1 MIVDVCAKSK
11 RKTGVRETLTGL
23 RAVPTR
29 AVALL
34 AIGAVTTC
42 KNWGLAMRFRMR
54 GERLEGRWKTALAA
68 RRLADGSNDVVSP
81 DTGVAVPEDGRS
93 GVARRSRTKGT
104 PRAWSCSP
112 GRGMSRLLCRLAGV
126 LLAAGLA
133 VLCAVPAHADPA
145 DGDLRLRGGPSH
157 NEGRLEIFYDNEW
170 GTVCDDFFGRRDAK
184 VACKQ
189 MDYTGAEAYLT
200 DVAVASGR
208 RFWLDDVNCLG
219 NEAKLT
225 ECFYN
230 SDVRN
235 SSSRTTPQWGIA
247 NCIPSEQV
255 GVRCTASTT
264 DKSVELNESHLTVQE
279 QGRNSTYTVRLGRA
293 PTGNV
298 TVTISGQSTTV
309 TVDSTPLTFTTGNWS
324 TPQTVTVTASND
336 MNRTD
341 DSFTLAHSAS
351 GGGYGSVTASL
362 SVTVEDDDGPV
373 QAHIDSGGIVS
384 LTEGGRR
391 TYRIWL
397 DSAPTEQVTV
407 AVTAPSKVSVTPT
420 SLTFTTGNWS
430 TAQTVTLEASH
441 DDDTSDETQYVTH
454 RATKG
459 GYTTTL
465 SRVQVEITDDDDG
478 EDQIGSRPS
487 GALWWAALTAR
498 RETGGATGHINY
510 TSPHADLGKLSNSSF
525 TYNGVAH
532 AIKGVFADASGHF
545 QIWVDSGDGSALPNS
560 VVLHV
565 GNRSIELG
573 SATR

>member
-11 RKTGVRETLTGL
+11 RETGVRETLTGL

-29 AVALL
+29 TVALL

-112 GRGMSRLLCRLAGV
+112 GRAMSRLFCRLAGV

-157 NEGRLEIFYDNEW
+157 NEGRLEIFHDNEW

-189 MDYTGAEAYLT
+189 MGYTGAEAYLT
-200 DVAVASGR
+200 DVAVAPGR
-208 RFWLDDVNCLG
+208 RFWLDDVNCVG

-230 SDVRN
+230 SNVRN
-235 SSSRTTPQWGIA
+235 SSSRTSPQWGIA
-247 NCIPSEQV
+247 NCIPAEQV

-264 DKSVELNESHLTVQE
+264 GTAKSILFDRENLTVQE
-279 QGRNSTYTVRLGRA
+279 QGGGSSYTVRLGNA
-293 PTGNV
+293 PSGNV
-298 TVTISGQSTTV
+298 TVAIAGQSGTV
-309 TVDSTPLTFTTGNWS
+309 TVDDTSLTFTTGNWG
-324 TPQTVTVTASND
+324 TAQTVTLTASND
-336 MNRTD
+336 TNRTD
-341 DSFTLAHSAS
+341 GSFTLTHTAS
-351 GGGYGSVTASL
+351 DGGYGSVTASL

-384 LTEGGRR
+384 LTEGGSR

-397 DSAPTEQVTV
+397 ASAPTEQVTV
-407 AVTAPSKVSVTPT
+407 AVTAPSLVSVNPT
-420 SLTFTTGNWS
+420 SLTFTAGNWS
-430 TAQTVTLEASH
+430 TAQTVTLEAQQ
-441 DDDTSDETQYVTH
+441 D
-454 RATKG
+454 
-459 GYTTTL
+459 
-465 SRVQVEITDDDDG
+465 
-478 EDQIGSRPS
+478 
-487 GALWWAALTAR
+487 
-498 RETGGATGHINY
+498 N
-510 TSPHADLGKLSNSSF
+510 
-525 TYNGVAH
+525 
-532 AIKGVFADASGHF
+532 DAS
-545 QIWVDSGDGSALPNS
+545 
-560 VVLHV
+560 
-565 GNRSIELG
+565 E
-573 SATR
+573 

>member
-11 RKTGVRETLTGL
+11 RETGVRETLTGL

-29 AVALL
+29 TVALL

-112 GRGMSRLLCRLAGV
+112 GRAMSRLFCRLAGV

-133 VLCAVPAHADPA
+133 VLSTAPAHADPA
-145 DGDLRLRGGPSH
+145 DRDLRLRGGATH
-157 NEGRLEIFYDNEW
+157 NEGRLEIYHDNEW
-170 GTVCDDFFGRRDAK
+170 GTVCDDFFGRRDAM

-189 MDYTGAEAYLT
+189 MGYTGAEAYLT
-200 DVAVASGR
+200 DVAVAPGR
-208 RFWLDDVNCLG
+208 RFWLDNVNCVG
-219 NEAKLT
+219 DEAKLT

-230 SDVRN
+230 SNVRN
-235 SSSRTTPQWGIA
+235 SSSRTNPQWGIA

-255 GVRCTASTT
+255 GVRCTAIGTT
-264 DKSVELNESHLTVQE
+264 NSILFDRDGLTVQE
-279 QGRNSTYTVRLGRA
+279 QGPDSTYTVRLGQA

-298 TVTISGQSTTV
+298 TVTISGQSTTL

-324 TPQTVTVTASND
+324 TPQTVTVTALND
-336 MNRTD
+336 TNRTD
-341 DSFTLAHSAS
+341 NSFTLAHTAS

-407 AVTAPSKVSVTPT
+407 AVTAPSKVSATPT

-441 DDDTSDETQYVTH
+441 DNDTSDETQYVTH

-487 GALWWAALTAR
+487 GALWWAALTVR

-525 TYNGVAH
+525 TYNGVAR

-565 GNRSIELG
+565 GNRCWWL
-573 SATR
+573 